1 MSNTPIDF
9 NGIHV
14 HAVEDFAA
22 DEAGQPDYNN
32 CRLTVRVFPLPAGV
46 AEPLS
51 KHVQAAIREW
61 MIVHKHAGEGM
72 TDLTAKG
79 PMQ

>member
-1 MSNTPIDF
+1 MSTSTNF
-9 NGIHV
+9 NGIHI

-22 DEAGQPDYNN
+22 DETGQADYNN
-32 CRLTVRVFPLPAGV
+32 CRLTVRVFPLPANV

-51 KHVQAAIREW
+51 KHVQEAIREW
-61 MIVHKHAGEGM
+61 MIVHKYAGDGL
-72 TDLTAKG
+72 TDLTAEG